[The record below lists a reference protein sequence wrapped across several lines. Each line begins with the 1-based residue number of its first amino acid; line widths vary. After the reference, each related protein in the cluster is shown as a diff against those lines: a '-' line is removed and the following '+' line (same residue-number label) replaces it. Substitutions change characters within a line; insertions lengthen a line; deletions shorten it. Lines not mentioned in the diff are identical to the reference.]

1 MLHGM
6 MFINFPENFA
16 ITLAEVNLYEIP
28 RIFDKIVSQIFL
40 SILFYDISLC
50 GTITKHASLSLREM
64 E

>member
-1 MLHGM
+1 MLHGV

-28 RIFDKIVSQIFL
+28 RIFDKIVSRIFR

-50 GTITKHASLSLREM
+50 ITITKSLGLREM